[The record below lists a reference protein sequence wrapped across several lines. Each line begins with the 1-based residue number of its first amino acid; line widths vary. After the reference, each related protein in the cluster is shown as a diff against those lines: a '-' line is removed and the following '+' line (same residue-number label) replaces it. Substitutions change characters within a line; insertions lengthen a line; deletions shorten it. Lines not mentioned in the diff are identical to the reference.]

1 MHSYFERK
9 TTINWNFKLKKG
21 NPRAP
26 WRFVIWHNRWP
37 ILLIRVNFNSHP
49 YIMDASPRPLSDELP
64 PAPLAQKYLGSPT
77 DFLKGVVGKRVI
89 VRLTSGVDYQGPTFF
104 LQFIHGDLTKTKNS
118 RNPLMPWRIYEY
130 RTWANGGVCK
140 WGCNKSLWRYVCTRK

>member
-1 MHSYFERK
+1 MPKSTLQSRWAYAWWSICFTVANKASTQHLDMHSYIRRRL
-9 TTINWNFKLKKG
+9 TGTSSWNFKLKKG
-21 NPRAP
+21 NPRTP

-104 LQFIHGDLTKTKNS
+104 LQFIHGDLFFFF
-118 RNPLMPWRIYEY
+118 Y
-130 RTWANGGVCK
+130 
-140 WGCNKSLWRYVCTRK
+140 

>member
-1 MHSYFERK
+1 MPKSTLQSRWAYAWWSICFTVANKASTQHLDMHSYFERK

-37 ILLIRVNFNSHP
+37 ILLILVNFNSHP

-104 LQFIHGDLTKTKNS
+104 FTVYS
-118 RNPLMPWRIYEY
+118 WRSFLFFFFY
-130 RTWANGGVCK
+130 
-140 WGCNKSLWRYVCTRK
+140 